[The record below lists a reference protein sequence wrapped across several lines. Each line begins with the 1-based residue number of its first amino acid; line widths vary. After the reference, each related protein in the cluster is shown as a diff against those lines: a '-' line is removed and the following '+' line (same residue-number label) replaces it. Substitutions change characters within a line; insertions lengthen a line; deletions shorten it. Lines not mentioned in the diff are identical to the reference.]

1 MVQKEQKRRGRP
13 PAYVPELALSK
24 AIKAFWPAG
33 FAGTSLDELAAATGM
48 NRPSLYGA
56 FGDKHDLYMKALE
69 HYWAEGR
76 DAMARALAPDRP
88 IRAAL
93 RAVYAEA
100 LDIYFPPAGRP
111 RGCFLIT
118 TGTTEA
124 MHDPE
129 VRAYLDAALRETDA
143 AFETRLRVAIAGG
156 ELSAH
161 ADPHMLAK
169 LAGAVLHRWRGAI
182 LIIVGRLRRWHASRR
197 RRPRRCGRHPGERKL
212 RALGRRRSSNQLAN
226 RLLAH
231 PQPVRDRPVAHPL
244 AFQQLDAA

>member
-1 MVQKEQKRRGRP
+1 
-13 PAYVPELALSK
+13 
-24 AIKAFWPAG
+24 
-33 FAGTSLDELAAATGM
+33 
-48 NRPSLYGA
+48 
-56 FGDKHDLYMKALE
+56 MKALE

-100 LDIYFPPAGRP
+100 LDIYFPPAGSP

-124 MHDPE
+124 MHDPD
-129 VRAYLDAALRETDA
+129 VRAYLDAALREIDA
-143 AFETRLRVAIAGG
+143 AFETRLRLAIAGG

-169 LAGAVLHRWRGAI
+169 LAGAVLHSLAIRSRAGAPRADLEQFADGAVNMICGPQAAAPPKRPPVSRG
-182 LIIVGRLRRWHASRR
+182 
-197 RRPRRCGRHPGERKL
+197 
-212 RALGRRRSSNQLAN
+212 
-226 RLLAH
+226 
-231 PQPVRDRPVAHPL
+231 
-244 AFQQLDAA
+244 

>member
-13 PAYVPELALSK
+13 PAYLPELALSK

-76 DAMARALAPDRP
+76 DAMARALALDRP

-93 RAVYAEA
+93 WAVYAEA
-100 LDIYFPPAGRP
+100 LDIYFPPTGRP

-124 MHDPE
+124 MHDPD
-129 VRAYLDAALRETDA
+129 VRAYLVAALREIDA

-169 LAGAVLHRWRGAI
+169 LAGAVLHSLAIRSRAGAPRADLEQFADGAVNMI
-182 LIIVGRLRRWHASRR
+182 CGPQAAAPEKRPPSAGDDADHRLM
-197 RRPRRCGRHPGERKL
+197 
-212 RALGRRRSSNQLAN
+212 
-226 RLLAH
+226 
-231 PQPVRDRPVAHPL
+231 
-244 AFQQLDAA
+244 

>member
-1 MVQKEQKRRGRP
+1 MRNGTKGAKTPRP
-13 PAYVPELALSK
+13 SSRVCAGAGLSK

-100 LDIYFPPAGRP
+100 LDSYFPPAGSP

-124 MHDPE
+124 MHDPD
-129 VRAYLDAALRETDA
+129 VRAYLVAALREIDA

-169 LAGAVLHRWRGAI
+169 LAGAVLHSLAIRSRAGAP
-182 LIIVGRLRRWHASRR
+182 RRSGALADGAVNMICGLK
-197 RRPRRCGRHPGERKL
+197 RRPRE
-212 RALGRRRSSNQLAN
+212 AS
-226 RLLAH
+226 
-231 PQPVRDRPVAHPL
+231 PVSRG
-244 AFQQLDAA
+244 

>member
-100 LDIYFPPAGRP
+100 LDIYFPPAGSP

-124 MHDPE
+124 MHDPD
-129 VRAYLDAALRETDA
+129 VRAYLDAALREIDFQPGSMGPKVEAACRFAEATGAPAGIGALADA
-143 AFETRLRVAIAGG
+143 A
-156 ELSAH
+156 
-161 ADPHMLAK
+161 
-169 LAGAVLHRWRGAI
+169 AI
-182 LIIVGRLRRWHASRR
+182 LR
-197 RRPRRCGRHPGERKL
+197 GERGT
-212 RALGRRRSSNQLAN
+212 R
-226 RLLAH
+226 
-231 PQPVRDRPVAHPL
+231 VRC
-244 AFQQLDAA
+244 